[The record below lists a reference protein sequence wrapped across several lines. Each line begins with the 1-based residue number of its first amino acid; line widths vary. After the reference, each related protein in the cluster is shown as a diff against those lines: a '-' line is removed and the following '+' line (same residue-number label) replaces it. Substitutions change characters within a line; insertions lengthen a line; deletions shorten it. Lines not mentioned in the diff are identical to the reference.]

1 MEKGKTVLKGKR
13 KDFRSGDQSK
23 KGKTDFAA
31 AGKAAEATAQSYNDI
46 VGGKRH
52 RPFGAAAQK
61 GRKTMLAAVA
71 EEKKIIVVIIGGK
84 QYIFRQLIMGLTMAP
99 TQLAEIAK
107 K

>member
-1 MEKGKTVLKGKR
+1 
-13 KDFRSGDQSK
+13 
-23 KGKTDFAA
+23 
-31 AGKAAEATAQSYNDI
+31 
-46 VGGKRH
+46 
-52 RPFGAAAQK
+52 
-61 GRKTMLAAVA
+61 MLAAVA